1 VNRFGPSASTSAVRV
16 VLQRPVRVGEGADVS
31 MRVGVGTGAARIYL
45 THSLRV
51 ESDELIW
58 MASLSATPYVR
69 CVLGLGE
76 RSVCEERCVRRVL
89 EKLCF

>member
-1 VNRFGPSASTSAVRV
+1 M
-16 VLQRPVRVGEGADVS
+16 GEGADVS
-31 MRVGVGTGAARIYL
+31 MRVGVGTGTARIYL

-69 CVLGLGE
+69 CMLGLGE
-76 RSVCEERCVRRVL
+76 RWANEVCVRRGVCEECERSYVL
-89 EKLCF
+89 NRFITIKV